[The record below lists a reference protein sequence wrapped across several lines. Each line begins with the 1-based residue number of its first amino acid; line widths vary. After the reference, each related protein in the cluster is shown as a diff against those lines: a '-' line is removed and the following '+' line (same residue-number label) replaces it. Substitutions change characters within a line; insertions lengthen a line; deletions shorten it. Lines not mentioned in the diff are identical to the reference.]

1 MAEFIEE
8 IKLDEWEVLT
18 PDGFQPFYG
27 IGKTIEYQEWCIK
40 TESGKELICADDH
53 ILITQ
58 GHQNIFCK
66 DLKIGDL
73 IVTSDGYERIIE
85 IKETENYSEMYDLLD
100 VQSGNVYYTNDILSH
115 NSTTVV
121 SYLLHYTLFND
132 NVKVAILAN
141 KSETSREILSR
152 YQLAYENLPKW
163 LQQGVGIWNK
173 GSVELENN
181 SKVIAASTSSSAVRG
196 NSFNCIVL
204 DEFAHVPNHIAQEFF
219 ASVYPTISSGKTTK
233 VIIISTPMGL
243 NLYYKLWHDATLG
256 KNEYVPFEIHWSDV
270 PGRDEEWKQQ
280 TIANSGL
287 QNFKREFESVSGD
300 TLVNINGKEIPI
312 GELYE
317 QL

>member
-1 MAEFIEE
+1 
-8 IKLDEWEVLT
+8 L
-18 PDGFQPFYG
+18 
-27 IGKTIEYQEWCIK
+27 
-40 TESGKELICADDH
+40 
-53 ILITQ
+53 
-58 GHQNIFCK
+58 
-66 DLKIGDL
+66 
-73 IVTSDGYERIIE
+73 
-85 IKETENYSEMYDLLD
+85 
-100 VQSGNVYYTNDILSH
+100 
-115 NSTTVV
+115 
-121 SYLLHYTLFND
+121 
-132 NVKVAILAN
+132 
-141 KSETSREILSR
+141 
-152 YQLAYENLPKW
+152 
-163 LQQGVGIWNK
+163 
-173 GSVELENN
+173 
-181 SKVIAASTSSSAVRG
+181 KVIAASTSSSAVRG